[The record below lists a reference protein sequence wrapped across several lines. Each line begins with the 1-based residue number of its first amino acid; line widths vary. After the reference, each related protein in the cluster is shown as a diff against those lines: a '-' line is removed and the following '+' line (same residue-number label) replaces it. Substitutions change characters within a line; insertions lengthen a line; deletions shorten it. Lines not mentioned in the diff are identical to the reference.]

1 MTYASQSF
9 VSSNPLPVLACLLLA
24 LSPALSAEIEL
35 ASDAPQPLSPEA
47 SRKLFRLPDGLAIQL
62 VASEPHVSDPVAIAF
77 DAQGRVLVCEIHG
90 YNLEGYYDIVEL
102 NKTGKLDTEVRRIPA
117 TDEAVRRAEQR
128 QYGTVKRLEDSDG
141 DGLID
146 RATVLADHLPPC
158 YGVVPAR
165 DGVIVLCAPDIVFL
179 ADRDNDGKA
188 EIRETLFTGF
198 GTGELWTRI
207 NNPRWGVDNW
217 IYGVSG
223 AGSAGTITGPHL
235 DQPVRLGSVCF
246 RFRADGTAIEPAS
259 GRTHGFGQ
267 AVDDWGDRFLCT
279 NQQHALHVIPIAYRY
294 LARNPYY
301 AAPAL
306 TKNISTY
313 GHPAPVYPTSVPD
326 PWRRARAADPAW
338 VRFYGEAE
346 ATANGYFTAA
356 SGQTIYQ
363 GELLPEEYRGNHFSV
378 DNAQNLIHRCLLEP
392 DGVTYDARR
401 FDENERTEFLTSTEQ
416 WFRPVNLATGPDG
429 ALYVVDMYRDIIE
442 DYSAIPRH
450 LQQVYVKS
458 LIAGADRGRIWRIVP
473 DRDADVPSVDLSQ
486 ASAGQLIQALTSSNA
501 WCRKT
506 AQRLLV
512 QRRDESFTNA
522 LERMT
527 TSGPTSQARLHAL
540 HALSGLGTLRTA
552 VIKQA
557 LHDSHFAL
565 RVHALRLAED
575 LVQQNSDLAQAIF
588 LLAND
593 RHPRVR
599 LQLALTLGE
608 IDDPRAAEILARM
621 AVKHGDDPWISAAVL
636 SSSAESAASMLA
648 AVLADDANES
658 GNRTMIHSL
667 ASIAGASGD
676 QSQILLVLKSLADR
690 PARVSDEMTR
700 IVLTAL
706 NEGLGRAGRK
716 ITGNAQMVA
725 PVGGLLLRPDEETR
739 RLIVHV
745 ASVLNMMDLAEMN
758 AVFAE
763 SHDHVADEGR
773 TIEERR
779 AALLLLS
786 SAPLDRW
793 ETLAATL
800 LEPQQPLDLQ
810 LAAVQALSPRDEKQ
824 VPSMLLAGFRSYTP
838 AVRSA
843 VIDAIFQHSDRLET
857 LVQAIEDEIVA
868 VSGIDAIR
876 REQLLRQSRL
886 SERVEKIFAAQ
897 GGETGRQKVLAAYQ
911 QALNLPRDA
920 QLGKKL
926 FEQHCQKCHKL
937 GTEGFEVG
945 PDLLTARTRADETL
959 ISDVMDPSNQ
969 ITVGYDNYTV
979 ITVDGRIF
987 TGVLSDETAT
997 SIALKK
1003 EEAVKEVI
1011 LRKNIDEMEASR
1023 LSMMPENLEEQVS
1036 PQDLAHLLGFLR
1048 NTIGSAS
1055 TVALLF
1061 EDESSFPSLLSEGDG
1076 LARIDATDPY
1086 SGKVALVVSPP
1097 QRFSATI
1104 SGWAFPIRENPGP
1117 GEYRY
1122 LRYAW
1127 KQRAGHGVMLELA
1140 GSGHWPAADAPR
1152 QRYFAGTNTTG
1163 WAAICVDEVTP
1174 EEWTVVERDLWA
1186 DFGGFTLTGIAPTAM
1201 GGEVLFD
1208 RIELLQSLES
1218 PR

>member
-1 MTYASQSF
+1 MR
-9 VSSNPLPVLACLLLA
+9 SSSRTLVQMVLSVVVPAILS
-24 LSPALSAEIEL
+24 LSPANTAEIQL
-35 ASDAPQPLSPEA
+35 ATDAPQPLSPEE
-47 SRKLFRLPDGLAIQL
+47 SRKLFQLPEGLAINL
-62 VASEPHVSDPVAIAF
+62 VAAEPHVADPVAIAF
-77 DAQGRVLVCEIHG
+77 DSHGRILVCEIHG

-102 NKTGKLDTEVRRIPA
+102 NKAGKLDTEVRRIPA
-117 TDEAVRRAEQR
+117 TDEAVRRAEQQ
-128 QYGTVKRLEDSDG
+128 QYGTVKRLEDTDG

-146 RATVLADHLPPC
+146 RSTVLADHLPPC

-188 EIRETLFTGF
+188 EVRETLFTGF
-198 GTGELWTRI
+198 GAGELWTRI

-235 DQPVRLGSVCF
+235 DEPVRLGSVCF

-267 AVDDWGDRFLCT
+267 AINDWGERFLCT
-279 NQQHALHVIPIAYRY
+279 NQQHALHVIPIPYRY

-363 GELLPEEYRGNHFSV
+363 ARLLPAEYYGNHFSV
-378 DNAQNLIHRCLLEP
+378 DNAQNLIHRCRLTP
-392 DGVTYDARR
+392 NGVTYDARR
-401 FDENERTEFLTSTEQ
+401 PDENERTEFLTSTEQ

-473 DRDADVPSVDLSQ
+473 DHDADLPCVDLSH
-486 ASAGQLIQALTSSNA
+486 ASADQLVQHLASPNAL
-501 WCRKT
+501 CRKM

-512 QRRDESFTNA
+512 QRGDESVANA
-522 LERMT
+522 LERMA

-540 HALSGLGTLRTA
+540 HTLSGLRTLRPA
-552 VIKQA
+552 IIKQA

-565 RVHALRLAED
+565 RVHALRLAEEF
-575 LVQQNSDLAQAIF
+575 VQQTPELAQTIF

-593 RHPRVR
+593 RHAPVR

-608 IDDPRAAEILARM
+608 IDDPRAAELLARM
-621 AVKHGDDPWISAAVL
+621 AVQHGGDPWISAAVL

-648 AVLADDANES
+648 AILAGDAS
-658 GNRTMIHSL
+658 DPGNRTMIHSL

-676 QSQILLVLKSLADR
+676 QSQILLVLKSLADP

-700 IVLTAL
+700 TVLTAL

-725 PVGGLLLRPDEETR
+725 PVRSLLLLADEETR
-739 RLIVHV
+739 RLAVQT
-745 ASVLNMMDLAEMN
+745 ASALDLQKLPEMN

-763 SHDHVADEGR
+763 SRNQVIDEQQPIGR
-773 TIEERR
+773 RK
-779 AALLLLS
+779 AAFMLLS
-786 SAPLDRW
+786 SAPLDQW
-793 ETLAATL
+793 ATIAETL

-810 LAAVQALSPRDEKQ
+810 LAAVEALTPRDEKE
-824 VPSMLLAGFRSYTP
+824 VADMLLAGFRSHTP
-838 AVRSA
+838 AVRTAIIS
-843 VIDAIFQHSDRLET
+843 AIFQRSDRLET
-857 LVQAIEDEIVA
+857 LVRAIEDDIVP

-886 SERVEKIFAAQ
+886 SERAQKLFANR
-897 GGETGRQKVLAAYQ
+897 GGETGRQKVLATYQ
-911 QALNLPRDA
+911 QALNLPRDP
-920 QLGKKL
+920 QLGKRL

-937 GTEGFEVG
+937 GTDGFEVG

-987 TGVLSDETAT
+987 TGVLSEETAT

-1003 EEAVKEVI
+1003 EEAVKEVV

-1061 EDESSFPSLLSEGDG
+1061 EDEPSLTSLLSEGDG
-1076 LARIDATDPY
+1076 LARIDATDPF
-1086 SGKVALVVSPP
+1086 SGNFALAVSPP
-1097 QRFSATI
+1097 QRFSARI
-1104 SGWAFPIRENPGP
+1104 SGWEFPIREDPGS

-1127 KQRAGHGVMLELA
+1127 KQRTGHGAMLELA
-1140 GSGHWPAADAPR
+1140 DDGRWPAADAPR
-1152 QRYFAGTNTTG
+1152 QRYFAGRNTTG
-1163 WAAICVDEVTP
+1163 WAAICVDETTP
-1174 EEWTVVERDLWA
+1174 VEWTVVQRDLWA
-1186 DFGGFTLTGIAPTAM
+1186 DFGDFTLTGLAPTAM

-1208 RIELLQSLES
+1208 RIELLQSLE
-1218 PR
+1218 PLR

>member
-1 MTYASQSF
+1 MATATQIPTRSARYAVLLVF
-9 VSSNPLPVLACLLLA
+9 LTLLPAGA
-24 LSPALSAEIEL
+24 SEIEL
-35 ASDAPQPLSPEA
+35 ATDAPVARSPEE
-47 SRKLFRLPDGLAIQL
+47 SRQLFRLPDGLSIQL
-62 VASEPHVSDPVAIAF
+62 VASEPHVADPVAMAF
-77 DAQGRVLVCEIHG
+77 DSQGRILVCEIHG

-102 NKTGKLDTEVRRIPA
+102 NKTGQLDTEVRRIPA
-117 TDEAVRRAEQR
+117 TDDAIRRAEEQ
-128 QYGTVKRLEDSDG
+128 QYGTVKRLEDTDG

-146 RATVLADHLPPC
+146 KSTILADRLPPC

-223 AGSAGTITGPHL
+223 ARSAGTITGPHL
-235 DQPVRLGSVCF
+235 KEPVKLGSVCF

-279 NQQHALHVIPIAYRY
+279 NQQHALHVIPIPYRH
-294 LARNPYY
+294 LARNPFY
-301 AAPAL
+301 AAPGL

-313 GHPAPVYPTSVPD
+313 GHPAQVYPTSVPD

-363 GELLPEEYRGNHFSV
+363 GGLLPQEYRGNHFSV
-378 DNAQNLIHRCLLEP
+378 DNAQNLVHRCLLKP
-392 DGVTYDARR
+392 DGASYRAVRPR
-401 FDENERTEFLTSTEQ
+401 PDEQKEFLTSSEQ
-416 WFRPVNLATGPDG
+416 WFRPVNLTIGPDG

-473 DRDADVPSVDLSQ
+473 DGRLPVAKVQ
-486 ASAGQLIQALTSSNA
+486 MNRASAAELVEDLASPNA
-501 WCRKT
+501 WWRKT

-512 QRRDESFTNA
+512 QRGDTSVTRA
-522 LERMT
+522 LEQLATQGT
-527 TSGPTSQARLHAL
+527 TPQARLHAPHTL
-540 HALSGLGTLRTA
+540 AGLGTLQPA
-552 VIKQA
+552 VIKRA
-557 LHDSHFAL
+557 MNDSHFAV

-575 LVQQNSDLAQAIF
+575 CLEQNTELVDAVLGLA
-588 LLAND
+588 D
-593 RHPRVR
+593 DEHPRVR

-608 IDDPRAAEILARM
+608 TSDPRAATVLAKM
-621 AVKHGDDPWISAAVL
+621 ALKYGDDPWMTAAIL
-636 SSSAESAASMLA
+636 SSSANSAAPMLA
-648 AVLADDANES
+648 TMLAEGAAASE
-658 GNRTMIHSL
+658 RQTMIHSL
-667 ASIAGASGD
+667 ASIAGASAD
-676 QSQILLVLKSLADR
+676 LSQIGLILEALAERSKDTPAAVARSILVG
-690 PARVSDEMTR
+690 
-700 IVLTAL
+700 L

-716 ITGNAQMVA
+716 VVGRAKMVT
-725 PVGGLLLRPDEETR
+725 PIQRLLFHGDDETR
-739 RLIVHV
+739 RLTVQT
-745 ASVLNMMDLAEMN
+745 ASALNLQNLAEMK
-758 AVFAE
+758 AVFNEARVQVTDE
-763 SHDHVADEGR
+763 SR
-773 TIEERR
+773 SIEERK

-786 SAPLDRW
+786 FAPFGQW
-793 ETLAATL
+793 SPVAETL

-810 LAAVQALSPRDEKQ
+810 LAAVEAFSGRSERQ
-824 VPSMLLAGFRSYTP
+824 VADLLLAGFLSQTP
-838 AVRSA
+838 AVRA
-843 VIDAIFQHSDRLET
+843 KVVDALFGRNDRLET
-857 LVQAIEDEIVA
+857 LLTAIEDQIVPA
-868 VSGIDAIR
+868 SAIDTIR
-876 REQLLRQSRL
+876 REQLLRH
-886 SERVEKIFAAQ
+886 SELGKRAAKVLANL
-897 GGETGRQKVLAAYQ
+897 GGETGRQEVLAKYQ
-911 QALNLPRDA
+911 AALKLPRDA
-920 QLGKKL
+920 RLGQKV
-926 FEQHCQKCHKL
+926 FEKQCQKCHKL

-979 ITVDGRIF
+979 LTVDGRIF
-987 TGVLSDETAT
+987 TGVLAEETAT
-997 SIALKK
+997 SITLKK
-1003 EEAVKEVI
+1003 EEAAKEVI

-1023 LSMMPENLEEQVS
+1023 LSMMPENMEEQIT

-1055 TVALLF
+1055 SEVLVLF
-1061 EDESSFPSLLSEGDG
+1061 EDQADFPSMLLEGKGRVRLDT
-1076 LARIDATDPY
+1076 TDPF
-1086 SGKVALVVSPP
+1086 SGKVALAVTPP
-1097 QRFSATI
+1097 QRFSDRVP
-1104 SGWAFPIRENPGP
+1104 GWEFRIRENPGP

-1127 KQRAGHGVMLELA
+1127 KQRSGHGAMLELA
-1140 GSGHWPAADAPR
+1140 HDGRWPPAESP
-1152 QRYFAGTNTTG
+1152 QRRYYTGRNTTG
-1163 WAAICVDEVTP
+1163 WAATCVDETP
-1174 EEWTVVERDLWA
+1174 PGEWTVVERDLWA
-1186 DFGGFTLTGIAPTAM
+1186 DFGEFTLTGFAPTAM

-1208 RIELLQSLES
+1208 RIELLLSVS
-1218 PR
+1218 R

>member
-1 MTYASQSF
+1 M
-9 VSSNPLPVLACLLLA
+9 SSLSRTLVRVA
-24 LSPALSAEIEL
+24 LSVAVSAILPIAPADSDEIQL
-35 ASDAPQPLSPEA
+35 ASDAPRPLPPEE
-47 SRKLFRLPDGLAIQL
+47 SRRLFQLPEGLAIQL

-77 DAQGRVLVCEIHG
+77 DAQGRILVCEIHG

-102 NKTGKLDTEVRRIPA
+102 NKAGKLDTEVRRIPA
-117 TDEAVRRAEQR
+117 TDEAVRRAEQQ
-128 QYGTVKRLEDSDG
+128 QYGTVKRLEDIDG

-146 RATVLADHLPPC
+146 RSTVLADHLPPC

-165 DGVIVLCAPDIVFL
+165 DGVIVLCAPDIVYL

-188 EIRETLFTGF
+188 EVRETLFTGF

-217 IYGVSG
+217 IYAVSG
-223 AGSAGTITGPHL
+223 AASAGTITGPRL
-235 DQPVRLGSVCF
+235 DKPVELGSVCF
-246 RFRADGTAIEPAS
+246 RFRADGTAIEPAG

-267 AVDDWGDRFLCT
+267 AVNDWGDRFLCT
-279 NQQHALHVIPIAYRY
+279 NQQHAMHVIPIPYRY
-294 LARNPYY
+294 LTRNPYY

-313 GHPAPVYPTSVPD
+313 GHPAPVYPTSAPD

-363 GELLPEEYRGNHFSV
+363 GELLPEEYHGNHFSV
-378 DNAQNLIHRCLLEP
+378 DNAQNLIHRCMLEP
-392 DGVTYDARR
+392 DGVTYGARR
-401 FDENERTEFLTSTEQ
+401 PREDEETEFLASAEQ
-416 WFRPVNLATGPDG
+416 WFRPVNLTTGPDG
-429 ALYVVDMYRDIIE
+429 GLYVVDMYRDIIE

-450 LQQVYVKS
+450 LQQVYVES

-473 DRDADVPSVDLSQ
+473 GEAARRSSLDLSKATADELVECL
-486 ASAGQLIQALTSSNA
+486 ASPNA
-501 WCRKT
+501 WRRK
-506 AQRLLV
+506 AVQRLLIE
-512 QRRDESFTNA
+512 RGENA
-522 LERMT
+522 STASLERMAAQ
-527 TSGPTSQARLHAL
+527 GPTSNARLHAL
-540 HALSGLGTLRTA
+540 YSLEGIGTLRPA
-552 VIKQA
+552 AIEQA
-557 LHDSHFAL
+557 LHDSHFAV
-565 RVHALRLAED
+565 RMHGLRLAED
-575 LVQQNSDLAQAIF
+575 FLCQDSELIGAILELVDDKHARI
-588 LLAND
+588 
-593 RHPRVR
+593 R

-608 IDDPRAAEILARM
+608 ANDPRAASTLAGL
-621 AVKHGDDPWISAAVL
+621 ASEAFDDPWMSAAIL
-636 SSSAESAASMLA
+636 CSSANSSATMLA
-648 AVLADDANES
+648 AILAKNSDGFE
-658 GNRTMIHSL
+658 NRTIVHSL
-667 ASIAGASGD
+667 ASVAGASGD
-676 QSQILLVLKSLADR
+676 RSQIMSVLTSLAGFPHDGPIEVPR
-690 PARVSDEMTR
+690 S
-700 IVLTAL
+700 VLAGL
-706 NEGLGRAGRK
+706 SEGLDRAGK
-716 ITGNAQMVA
+716 KLVGTSEMVA
-725 PVGGLLLRPDEETR
+725 PIRRLLHRPDEETR
-739 RLIVHV
+739 RLTVHV
-745 ASVLNMMDLAEMN
+745 ASTLDLLDLPEMQ

-763 SHDHVADEGR
+763 SHDQVADEDQS
-773 TIEERR
+773 IEERT

-810 LAAVQALSPRDEKQ
+810 LAAVQALGPRDEKQ
-824 VPSMLLAGFRSYTP
+824 VPAMLLAGFRSYTP
-838 AVRSA
+838 AVRTA
-843 VIDAIFQHSDRLET
+843 VIDAIFQRNERLET
-857 LVQAIEDEIVA
+857 LVEAIENESVP

-886 SERVEKIFAAQ
+886 SERVQALLADR
-897 GGETGRQKVLAAYQ
+897 GGETGRQKVLAIYQ

-920 QLGKKL
+920 QLGKKV

-969 ITVGYDNYTV
+969 ITIGYDNYTV
-979 ITVDGRIF
+979 ITVDGRIY
-987 TGVLSDETAT
+987 TGVLSEETAT

-1003 EEAVKEVI
+1003 EEAVRDVI

-1023 LSMMPENLEEQVS
+1023 LSMMPENLEELVS

-1055 TVALLF
+1055 PSVATLF
-1061 EDESSFPSLLSEGDG
+1061 DDESEFPVLLSEGEG
-1076 LARIDATDPY
+1076 LARIDASDPY

-1104 SGWAFPIRENPGP
+1104 PGWEFPIREDPGS

-1127 KQRAGHGVMLELA
+1127 KLRTGHGVMLELA
-1140 GSGHWPAADAPR
+1140 DGGHWPAADAPR
-1152 QRYFAGTNTTG
+1152 QRYFAGRNTTG
-1163 WAAICVDEVTP
+1163 WAAICVDEATP
-1174 EEWTVVERDLWA
+1174 VEWTVVQRDLWA
-1186 DFGGFTLTGIAPTAM
+1186 DFGNFTLTGLAPTAM

-1208 RIELLQSLES
+1208 RIELLQSLE
-1218 PR
+1218 P